1 MNKPRYIETGK
12 ESFFGTFI
20 YERTVPKDHFLRKLD
35 EIIEWD
41 KYSSLIISL
50 YKGEGMAGRP
60 PYDPVMILKMEFIA
74 YLYNL
79 SEREVETYVN
89 ENIPAKSFVGLAVD
103 EKAPD
108 HSTLSVFRERLVKRD
123 KLEIFQEILK
133 DILTIAQTNG
143 VVFGKIQVIDS
154 VHSVANVNPEKDEQ
168 RKKNGGDARDPEAS
182 WGVKQSKKITTAEGE
197 TKVVANYFLGYKAHV
212 SMNAENDLITSVE
225 VSSGKDY
232 DGHHFCTLVEADL
245 EKGIPAATYAADKGY
260 DDGEN
265 HYYLEIH
272 GLNSA
277 ISLKKNRTEKKDK
290 NKEGWVQM
298 KEKEEYKQ
306 GRKERYKIERKFGEA
321 KQWHGLGRCRYI
333 GIVKYAYQVLLT
345 ILTLNLKRM
354 VKMITGVGFK
364 TQAARA

>member
-168 RKKNGGDARDPEAS
+168 RKKTEETQETQ
-182 WGVKQSKKITTAEGE
+182 KQVGE
-197 TKVVANYFLGYKAHV
+197 
-212 SMNAENDLITSVE
+212 
-225 VSSGKDY
+225 
-232 DGHHFCTLVEADL
+232 
-245 EKGIPAATYAADKGY
+245 
-260 DDGEN
+260 
-265 HYYLEIH
+265 
-272 GLNSA
+272 
-277 ISLKKNRTEKKDK
+277 
-290 NKEGWVQM
+290 
-298 KEKEEYKQ
+298 
-306 GRKERYKIERKFGEA
+306 
-321 KQWHGLGRCRYI
+321 
-333 GIVKYAYQVLLT
+333 
-345 ILTLNLKRM
+345 
-354 VKMITGVGFK
+354 
-364 TQAARA
+364 